1 MSESEKI
8 ADQRT
13 RREAR
18 RVGLLAR
25 RSRSKNVLDN
35 RGGYMLVDRDTGG
48 FPVAG
53 FKYDLSAE
61 DVTVHCSAE
70 A

>member
-1 MSESEKI
+1 
-8 ADQRT
+8 
-13 RREAR
+13 
-18 RVGLLAR
+18 
-25 RSRSKNVLDN
+25 
-35 RGGYMLVDRDTGG
+35 MLVDRDTG

>member
-35 RGGYMLVDRDTGG
+35 RGGYMLVDRDTG